1 MMRLVHGLIA
11 VLLSSPAL
19 AQRLAPEEKLL
30 GVAVWSRPAYQG
42 ADSQRLDIIPVIRYY
57 GEHLFAR
64 TTQGLLEGG
73 ARLSLAPGLHLGV
86 QLAYEQGRRT
96 SESDFLEARNVPT
109 LDAGASLGAH
119 LEWDR
124 DFGRVPVNALVRVR
138 QHLDT
143 DQGLKADLRSTVGVV
158 KTERLR
164 GGIFGQLTWSN
175 EKSMRSYFGI
185 TPQESALTGFPV
197 YQPGAGLRYVSVGV
211 LGAYDLARHWVIV
224 GSAEIHFLQDGAK
237 DSPLTQ
243 DDTNLYGYVGL
254 AYRF

>member
-1 MMRLVHGLIA
+1 MIRFVHGLIA
-11 VLLSSPAL
+11 LLLSSPLL
-19 AQRLAPEEKLL
+19 AQRLPPEEKLL
-30 GVAVWSRPAYQG
+30 GAAVWSRPAYQG
-42 ADSQRLDIIPVIRYY
+42 ADSQRIDLIPVIRYY
-57 GEHLFAR
+57 GDYLFAR

-73 ARLSLAPGLHLGV
+73 ARLSLAPGLHLGA

-119 LEWDR
+119 VEWDR

-143 DQGLKADLRSTVGVV
+143 DQGLKADLRSTVGLV

-164 GGIFGQLTWSN
+164 GGVFGQLTWSS

-185 TPQESALTGFPV
+185 TPQESALTGLPA
-197 YQPGAGLRYVSVGV
+197 YQPGAGLRFVSVGV

-224 GSAEIHFLQDGAK
+224 GSAEAHFLQEGAK

-243 DDTNLYGYVGL
+243 DDTNLYGYIGL

>member
-1 MMRLVHGLIA
+1 MRLVPFLIA
-11 VLLSSPAL
+11 MVLSSPAL
-19 AQRLAPEEKLL
+19 AQRLPPEEKLL

-42 ADSQRLDIIPVIRYY
+42 ADSQRVDIIPVIRYY
-57 GEHLFAR
+57 GDHLFAR

-73 ARLSLAPGLHLGV
+73 ARLALAPGLHLGA

-96 SESDFLEARNVPT
+96 SESEFLQSRNVTT

-119 LEWDR
+119 LELDR
-124 DFGRVPVNALVRVR
+124 DIGRVPVNALLRVR

-143 DQGLKADLRSTVGVV
+143 DQGLKIDLRSTVGLV

-164 GGIFGQLTWSN
+164 GGAFGQLTWSSD
-175 EKSMRSYFGI
+175 KSMNSYFGI
-185 TPQESALTGFPV
+185 TPQESARTGLPV

-211 LGAYDLARHWVIV
+211 LGAYDVARHWVIV
-224 GSAEIHFLQDGAK
+224 GSAELHFLQDRAR

-243 DDTNLYGYVGL
+243 DDTNLYGYLGL